1 MKIVVGTV
9 IKGSKEDI
17 IAKID
22 NAFSGLLV
30 EDLEELSDENP
41 LKQLPEDDVDA
52 NDVTIEH
59 INEVFQVYGGMIL
72 SEGWDDVPASKFN
85 GFEHEVY
92 VTVEE

>member
-22 NAFSGLLV
+22 NAFSGLLA

-41 LKQLPEDDVDA
+41 LKQLPEDDVNAD
-52 NDVTIEH
+52 DVTIKH
-59 INEVFQVYGGMIL
+59 IEEVFKLYGGMIL
-72 SEGWDDVPASKFN
+72 SDGWDDVPASKFN